1 MNGAGFERF
10 IKKRGQRWEGLV
22 EWKRPENG
30 GGDDGHVHFNWLMK
44 LTFHIGSMAA
54 ESQGENDRKE
64 EGGGHLNE
72 QGHPS
77 VSHRLPL
84 FAAILVVFHSS
95 VE

>member
-1 MNGAGFERF
+1 
-10 IKKRGQRWEGLV
+10 
-22 EWKRPENG
+22 
-30 GGDDGHVHFNWLMK
+30 MK